1 MSTEP
6 APARPVPFA
15 DQPWGRAISTVLR
28 LGLGVVWLVAGSL
41 KVGDAPAMVRS
52 VRAFRLLPESLVHP
66 VAYAVPFV
74 EIALGA
80 LLVLGL
86 AVRLGAVLSSVL
98 LAVYITA
105 IASAAARGLRIEC
118 GCFSQG
124 GDLAKGAP
132 THYTSELIRDSLL
145 LLASLLLAVW
155 PGGYLTLDRLLFGPP
170 TGRAADGDPDEWD
183 DWDGQD
189 ERWDGENLP
198 GEGSRRGTRQEAGDR
213 DDVDRDEADRDG
225 RRAGGAG
232 DDGDWHEGYRA
243 RRGGRSRSEDGAG
256 RMGRER

>member
-1 MSTEP
+1 VSTEP

-15 DQPWGRAISTVLR
+15 EQPWGRAISTVLR

-52 VRAFRLLPESLVHP
+52 VRAFRILPESLVHP

-74 EIALGA
+74 EITLGA

-98 LAVYITA
+98 LAVYIAA

-145 LLASLLLAVW
+145 LVVSLLLAVW
-155 PGGYLTLDRLLFGPP
+155 PAGYLTLDGLLFGPP
-170 TGRAADGDPDEWD
+170 TGRTAEGGPDGGDGWD
-183 DWDGQD
+183 DQD
-189 ERWDGENLP
+189 ERWDGESLP
-198 GEGSRRGTRQEAGDR
+198 GEGQQGPGQEAA
-213 DDVDRDEADRDG
+213 DRDEADQDEADRGG
-225 RRAGGAG
+225 RRAGDAG
-232 DDGDWHEGYRA
+232 DGRDWHDGYRA
-243 RRGGRSRSEDGAG
+243 RRGGPSRSEDGAG